1 MFRESVIYAGIAL
14 VFSSG
19 LLFAL
24 GNRLRR
30 AHWLASLSAIGATAA
45 ATWKIQMVLAHA
57 TLPFASTIALYLV
70 LGMCVTALFEHWNA
84 AGHAAFTAVMAS
96 GAIFLAYVCYVIV
109 TAHLGPWSLT
119 FACLLLL
126 LQVGTLVLL
135 VANMFEIIDVVCRVR
150 WKNEQGPKKVAG
162 FAPKVSLHVPIHAE
176 PPALVIETLDAL
188 ARLHYLDY
196 EVLVIDN
203 NTVDEALWR
212 PVEEHCATL
221 GERFRF
227 FHLLPWPGYKSG
239 ALNFALT
246 QTASDAEIIGVVDA
260 DYVVEPEFLSDLVG
274 HFSDPQVAFVQTP
287 QDYRDQVSRGRY
299 GRALYFAYQYFFDVS
314 MATRNEYN
322 GIIYAGTMGLIR
334 RSALEQVGGWDEWC
348 VTEDAEVSLRL
359 LNCGHTSVYVPQT
372 YGRGIMPLDYAGLKK
387 QRFRWAFG
395 GMQILR
401 KHLGALL
408 NPFSGRLT
416 WAQRFAYINGGLQ
429 WLNDPMTLGFTAV
442 LLIGAGALLL
452 GQSLK
457 SQPLTGATILM
468 PPLFLFFA
476 IMRFLWA
483 FRLRARCTWR
493 EALDAL
499 VVLLGLTWVVALAC
513 VRGLVSK
520 QGVFL
525 RTPKQAETPTFFDTI
540 RIVWLELIL
549 GTTCLTIAGALLRT
563 HKLALLSTWTLT
575 VFLLLWQSVIYFS
588 AVRSSIWSYA
598 EARPPRRRLWLQSF
612 HTAGP
617 RTGRFITE
625 PRVAVT
631 LVLALA
637 VVVALFY
644 MGRRRAPLIE
654 RVHAVDPLQQY
665 IPAASL
671 NQTSD
676 PATVSAAVLVNEAE
690 AAKRGDVEAALRL
703 WSPQGTIV
711 DADFKPEPAP
721 GDKTW
726 TGVEQVRA
734 RYVSEFAQRHY
745 ESLRH
750 LNLNVKVSPD
760 EIVITNDL
768 SAVFESENTTQHIQL
783 PRKDR
788 WIVRRVGDDWRI
800 VRLEVNLAPAP
811 PGPDLAKGPLK

>member
-1 MFRESVIYAGIAL
+1 
-14 VFSSG
+14 
-19 LLFAL
+19 
-24 GNRLRR
+24 
-30 AHWLASLSAIGATAA
+30 
-45 ATWKIQMVLAHA
+45 
-57 TLPFASTIALYLV
+57 
-70 LGMCVTALFEHWNA
+70 
-84 AGHAAFTAVMAS
+84 
-96 GAIFLAYVCYVIV
+96 
-109 TAHLGPWSLT
+109 
-119 FACLLLL
+119 
-126 LQVGTLVLL
+126 
-135 VANMFEIIDVVCRVR
+135 
-150 WKNEQGPKKVAG
+150 VAG

-188 ARLHYLDY
+188 AHLHYLDY

-203 NTVDEALWR
+203 NTADEALWR
-212 PVEEHCATL
+212 PVEEHCERL

-239 ALNFALT
+239 ALNFALG
-246 QTASDAEIIGVVDA
+246 QTAPDAEIVGVVDA
-260 DYVVEPEFLSDLVG
+260 DYVVEPNFLSDLAG
-274 HFSDPQVAFVQTP
+274 HFADPQVAFVQTP
-287 QDYRDQVSRGRY
+287 QDYRDHTGRGRY
-299 GRALYFAYQYFFDVS
+299 GRALYLAYQYFFDIS

-359 LNCGHTSVYVPQT
+359 LNRGHTSVYVPQT

-408 NPFSGRLT
+408 NPLSGGRLT
-416 WAQRFAYINGGLQ
+416 WPQRFAYLNGGLQ
-429 WLNDPMTLGFTAV
+429 WLNDPMALAFTAM

-476 IMRFLWA
+476 VMRFLWA
-483 FRLRARCTWR
+483 FRLRAKCTWR

-540 RIVWLELIL
+540 RIVWLELLL
-549 GTTCLTIAGALLRT
+549 GTGCLAIAGALLRA
-563 HKLALLSTWTLT
+563 HKPGLLSTWTLT
-575 VFLLLWQSVIYFS
+575 VVLLLWQSVIYLS
-588 AVRSSIWSYA
+588 AVRSSMWSYA
-598 EARPPRRRLWLQSF
+598 EGRPPRRRVWFQSF
-612 HTAGP
+612 HNIGP
-617 RTGRFITE
+617 RTGRFVTE
-625 PRVAVT
+625 PRAAIT
-631 LVLALA
+631 LVLVLA
-637 VVVALFY
+637 VTVALFY
-644 MGRRRAPLIE
+644 IGRRRAPLIE
-654 RVHAVDPLQQY
+654 RVHAVDPLHQY
-665 IPAASL
+665 IPAVSL
-671 NQTSD
+671 NRASD
-676 PATVSAAVLVNEAE
+676 PVTISAAVLVNEAE
-690 AAKRGDVEAALRL
+690 AARLGDVEAALRL
-703 WSPQGTIV
+703 WSPQGTVI
-711 DADFKPEPAP
+711 DADFKPRPGP
-721 GDKTW
+721 GDRTW
-726 TGVEQVRA
+726 TGIEQIRE
-734 RYVSEFAQRHY
+734 RYVREFEQRHY

-750 LNLNVKVSPD
+750 LNLNVEVFPD

-768 SAVFESENTTQHIQL
+768 SAVFESENTIQHIQL

-788 WIVRRVGDDWRI
+788 WVLRRVGNDWKI
-800 VRLEVNLAPAP
+800 VRLEVNLAAAS
-811 PGPDLAKGPLK
+811 PGPALAKGPLK